1 MKPISFFF
9 IVLYFAALLFDCI
22 LITNQPDSSFRY
34 LTKGLLM
41 PLLFVIMVL
50 EIERTDKWA
59 SVRLVSGALLAAL
72 IGDMILLSGDTK
84 GYFAMGLGFFLITHI
99 CYIIF
104 FYRKRP
110 FRQKDSTF
118 LFFMALGISGLVI
131 LELVCMWN
139 KMDKQSLTIPVIIY
153 SLVIGFMLLCAANL
167 TQSRRLADNA
177 LKYFLPGAFLFVVS
191 DSIIGLNRFYLPRPL
206 SGVYIMVTYAI
217 AQLLIVFG
225 AINFIRKK

>member
-1 MKPISFFF
+1 
-9 IVLYFAALLFDCI
+9 
-22 LITNQPDSSFRY
+22 
-34 LTKGLLM
+34 
-41 PLLFVIMVL
+41 
-50 EIERTDKWA
+50 
-59 SVRLVSGALLAAL
+59 
-72 IGDMILLSGDTK
+72 
-84 GYFAMGLGFFLITHI
+84 
-99 CYIIF
+99 
-104 FYRKRP
+104 
-110 FRQKDSTF
+110 
-118 LFFMALGISGLVI
+118 
-131 LELVCMWN
+131 MWN